1 MSNLVSSNA
10 PGKKCKEVT
19 CCAKCTFFTRKKRK
33 IVHKVLQCCC
43 TLSNA
48 PVRKDAT
55 VKAKKEETLPVI
67 WIICFNQG
75 FLNLAVMFSIQS

>member
-19 CCAKCTFFTRKKRK
+19 CCAKCTFFHKKEK
-33 IVHKVLQCCC
+33 KKCPQGAAVLLHPIQCTC
-43 TLSNA
+43 
-48 PVRKDAT
+48 RKDAM
-55 VKAKKEETLPVI
+55 VKAKKKETLPVI

-75 FLNLAVMFSIQS
+75 FFFTSL

>member
-19 CCAKCTFFTRKKRK
+19 CCAKCTFFTRKRRK
-33 IVHKVLQCCC
+33 NVHKVLQCCC

-55 VKAKKEETLPVI
+55 GKAKKEETLHVFGLFVAI
-67 WIICFNQG
+67 KG
-75 FLNLAVMFSIQS
+75 F